1 MKLQIALGYKRSKC
15 YSDLQLEACSYCR
28 ICEKFAALTVIPGAD
43 PMRKLVKSGATALML
58 VCMAGNVWAATTE
71 AAGCAR
77 PEDMTAIKAAA
88 VQQKLMVAALSCNAI
103 QLYNKFVT
111 SYQKELQNSDQA
123 LQNFF
128 RRLNGKTGTADYHA
142 FKTRLAN
149 TSSLQSIGD
158 ITAYCASTKET
169 FDTALGSAKITLA
182 GFVSDQK
189 TSADD
194 TFSPC
199 QVRAAGA
206 VAATPP
212 PQNAP
217 LPRSKPAEISPVPG
231 RGILAPR

>member
-1 MKLQIALGYKRSKC
+1 
-15 YSDLQLEACSYCR
+15 
-28 ICEKFAALTVIPGAD
+28 
-43 PMRKLVKSGATALML
+43 MRRFVKSGATALML
-58 VCMAGNVWAATTE
+58 ACMAGNVWAATTE
-71 AAGCAR
+71 AVGCAR
-77 PEDMTAIKAAA
+77 PEDMSAIKAAA

-158 ITAYCASTKET
+158 INAYCASTKES
-169 FDTALGSAKITLA
+169 FDTALNSAKITLA
-182 GFVSDQK
+182 GFVSSQA
-189 TSADD
+189 TSADNA
-194 TFSPC
+194 FSPC
-199 QVRAAGA
+199 QIRTAGA
-206 VAATPP
+206 AAPTPP

-217 LPRSKPAEISPVPG
+217 LPRSKPAEISPAQG
-231 RGILAPR
+231 KGILAPR

>member
-1 MKLQIALGYKRSKC
+1 
-15 YSDLQLEACSYCR
+15 
-28 ICEKFAALTVIPGAD
+28 
-43 PMRKLVKSGATALML
+43 MRKLAKSCATALML
-58 VCMAGNVWAATTE
+58 TCMAGNVWAATTE

-77 PEDMTAIKAAA
+77 PEDMSAIKAAA
-88 VQQKLMVAALSCNAI
+88 LQQKLMVAALSCNAI

-111 SYQKELQNSDQA
+111 AYQKELQNSDQA

-158 ITAYCASTKET
+158 INAYCASTKET

-182 GFVSDQK
+182 GFVSGQA

-194 TFSPC
+194 AFSPC
-199 QVRAAGA
+199 QVRTAG
-206 VAATPP
+206 VAEATPP
-212 PQNAP
+212 PQNV
-217 LPRSKPAEISPVPG
+217 PRPRGKPADILPSPG

>member
-1 MKLQIALGYKRSKC
+1 
-15 YSDLQLEACSYCR
+15 
-28 ICEKFAALTVIPGAD
+28 
-43 PMRKLVKSGATALML
+43 MRKLVKSGATALML
-58 VCMAGNVWAATTE
+58 TCMAGNVWAATTE

-77 PEDMTAIKAAA
+77 PEDMSAIKAAA

-158 ITAYCASTKET
+158 LNAYCASTKEA
-169 FDTALGSAKITLA
+169 FDTALNSAKITLA
-182 GFVSDQK
+182 GFVSSQA
-189 TSADD
+189 TSADNA
-194 TFSPC
+194 FSPC
-199 QVRAAGA
+199 QIRTAGA
-206 VAATPP
+206 AAPTPP

-217 LPRSKPAEISPVPG
+217 LPRSKPAGIAPAQG
-231 RGILAPR
+231 KGILAPR

>member
-1 MKLQIALGYKRSKC
+1 MHKLA
-15 YSDLQLEACSYCR
+15 
-28 ICEKFAALTVIPGAD
+28 
-43 PMRKLVKSGATALML
+43 KSCATALML
-58 VCMAGNVWAATTE
+58 TCMAGNVWAATSD

-111 SYQKELQNSDQA
+111 SYQKELQNSDRA

-128 RRLNGKTGTADYHA
+128 RRLNGKTGTEDYHA

-158 ITAYCASTKET
+158 INAYCASTKEA
-169 FDTALGSAKITLA
+169 FDTALNTAKITLA

-194 TFSPC
+194 SFSPC
-199 QVRAAGA
+199 QIRTAGA
-206 VAATPP
+206 AAPTPP

-217 LPRSKPAEISPVPG
+217 LPRGKPVDISPAQG
-231 RGILAPR
+231 TGLTAPR